1 MQLFRKTLSIL
12 APAMAV
18 AVFLT
23 VIPIKAAFAGMVST
37 DQLIDSQTAQAQRA
51 KVNTFMQRDD
61 VRQQLE
67 SWGVDSKRAQ
77 QRVASLSDSEIAQI
91 SDRIDQMPAG
101 QGVIGFII
109 LAGVLLFVVLLI
121 TDIIGVTH
129 VFSFV
134 NKPSQR

>member
-1 MQLFRKTLSIL
+1 MKLFRKSLTVL

-18 AVFLT
+18 LLVLT
-23 VIPIKAAFAGMVST
+23 VVPIKAAFAGMVTT
-37 DQLIDSQTAQAQRA
+37 DQLIDSQTVSAQRA
-51 KVNTFMQRDD
+51 KVNAFMQRDD

-67 SWGVDSKRAQ
+67 TWGVDSKRAQ

-109 LAGVLLFVVLLI
+109 LAGILLFVVLLI

>member
-1 MQLFRKTLSIL
+1 MKLFRKSLSLL
-12 APAMAV
+12 APVMAV
-18 AVFLT
+18 LLVLT
-23 VIPIKAAFAGMVST
+23 VLPIKAAFAGMVST
-37 DQLIDSQTAQAQRA
+37 DQLIDSQTAQVQRA

-77 QRVASLSDSEIAQI
+77 QRVASLSDSEISQI
-91 SDRIDQMPAG
+91 SERIDQMPAG

-109 LAGVLLFVVLLI
+109 LAGILLFVVLLI

>member
-1 MQLFRKTLSIL
+1 MKLFRQSLSVL
-12 APAMAV
+12 APVMAV
-18 AVFLT
+18 LLVLT
-23 VIPIKAAFAGMVST
+23 VVPIKAAFAGMVTT
-37 DQLIDSQTAQAQRA
+37 DQLIDSQTASAQRA
-51 KVNTFMQRDD
+51 KVTAFMQRDD

-109 LAGVLLFVVLLI
+109 LAGILLFVVLLI

>member
-1 MQLFRKTLSIL
+1 MKLFRKTLSLL

-18 AVFLT
+18 LMLVT
-23 VIPIKAAFAGMVST
+23 VLPLHAAFAGMVST
-37 DQLIDSQTAQAQRA
+37 DQLIDKQTSMTQRA
-51 KVNTFMQRDD
+51 KVNAFMQRDD

-67 SWGVDSKRAQ
+67 SWGVDPSRAQ
-77 QRVASLSDSEIAQI
+77 QRVATLSDSEINQI

-101 QGVIGFII
+101 QGAIGFII
-109 LAGVLLFVVLLI
+109 VIGILIFVVLLI